1 MPKTTRAGFQFS
13 LELDRDSSVPVY
25 RQIADALR
33 EAVLSGRL
41 LAGTRLPSTRVFA
54 DDLQVSRNTVLQV
67 FELLKDEGLLDSQT
81 GSGTFVTGVAAASG
95 AASAGGFEEDI
106 PPDPRSPAPGRFRS
120 LSRRGKNLVHSATGA
135 FRERPTP
142 FMPDMP
148 DLREFPIK
156 TWLRLMNETSGRLT
170 GPILAE
176 ASNAG
181 YMPLRTAIAQHL
193 NAARGMNCDPSQ
205 VIVTTGTQQGLD
217 LVCRM
222 LLDPGDP
229 AWLEDPGYIGAHSI
243 LRANG
248 AQMYPVRVDGEGIC
262 AREALDTLP
271 VPRVIF
277 CSPSC
282 HYPRGAPMSL
292 DRRAELIEVAHRCGA
307 WIIEDDYDYEFVYE
321 GGMHR
326 SVFALDAEERT
337 IHMGTFS
344 KILLPSF
351 RLGYIVVPKDLSE
364 AFATARA
371 VVDRHAALM
380 EQMVL
385 SEFMLRGLFSSHM
398 RRMKKLYE
406 ARRQMLREG
415 LFDIFGR
422 GVWGDSGES
431 GTNLIVP
438 LAMGTDDRALCRK
451 LAEAGLVLRPLSPY
465 FLKRAPQPGL
475 IAGFSAFREAEIE
488 RGLALLKGCRS
499 MLEPCLRGA

>member
-13 LELDRDSSVPVY
+13 LDLDRENGLPVY

-33 EAVLSGRL
+33 EAILTGRIS
-41 LAGTRLPSTRVFA
+41 AGTRLPSTRVFA

-67 FELLKDEGLLDSQT
+67 FEMLKDEGLLDSQT
-81 GSGTFVTGVAAASG
+81 GSGTFVTGAETAQTE
-95 AASAGGFEEDI
+95 GFEEAA
-106 PPDPRSPAPGRFRS
+106 PEPAKPQGSASVGFRS
-120 LSRRGKNLVHSATGA
+120 LSRRGKNLVHSASGA

-142 FMPDMP
+142 FMPDQP

-176 ASNAG
+176 TSNAG

-217 LVCRM
+217 LACRL

-229 AWLEDPGYIGAHSI
+229 VWLEDPGYIGAHSI
-243 LRANG
+243 IRGNG
-248 AQMYPVRVDGEGIC
+248 AQLYPVRVDGEGIC
-262 AREALDTLP
+262 VAEAMETLP

-292 DRRAELIEVAHRCGA
+292 ERRAELIDVAHRCGA

-351 RLGYIVVPKDLSE
+351 RLGYMVVPKDLSA
-364 AFATARA
+364 AFASARA

-406 ARRQMLREG
+406 SRRQALREG
-415 LFDIFGR
+415 LADIFGAP
-422 GVWGDSGES
+422 VWGDSGES
-431 GTNLIVP
+431 GTNLILP
-438 LAMGTDDRALCRK
+438 LSAGADDRALCRT
-451 LAEAGLVLRPLSPY
+451 LAESGLVLRPLSPY
-465 FLKRAPQPGL
+465 FLKRTPQPGL
-475 IAGFSAFREAEIE
+475 IAGFSAFREAEIQ
-488 RGLALLKGCRS
+488 RGLALMAGSRR
-499 MLEPCLRGA
+499 MLAPYLRGE